1 MSNAPIVFHLEED
14 EKFAHEFANALHWK
28 QGVVEFHSFPD
39 GECSVQLQS
48 RVKEADIY
56 LVANLHHPNEKLIKL
71 IFFAETVRANGAN
84 RLILIAPYLAYL
96 RLDEIRQTGQGL
108 TSRYFA
114 RVISEYFDRI
124 ITIDPHL
131 HRYRNLSEIYMIAS
145 LVVAAAPAIAN
156 WIWRHVEN
164 PLIIGPDEESEQW
177 IKAIAHE
184 ANLPYVIFK
193 KKRYSDLEVSI
204 SAPLMKEYRERT
216 PVMVDDI
223 ISTASTM
230 IQGIK
235 VLTSSGMQHP
245 ICIGVHA
252 IFAEG
257 ALTRLEQAGAVKIVT
272 CNTVP
277 HATNAIDVSHLIS
290 EQIEKELNESSDD
303 AGSDHQQ

>member
-1 MSNAPIVFHLEED
+1 MSNTPVVFHLEED
-14 EKFAHEFANALHWK
+14 AQFAYDFAQKLHLK
-28 QGVVEFHSFPD
+28 QGVVDFHRFPD
-39 GECSVQLQS
+39 GEISVQLQS
-48 RVKEADIY
+48 RVKEADVY

-71 IFFAETVRANGAN
+71 IFFAQTARANGAN

-96 RLDEIRQTGQGL
+96 RLDEIRTTGQGL

-114 RVISEYFDRI
+114 KVISDYFDRI

-131 HRYRNLSEIYMIAS
+131 HRYRDLSQIYLISS
-145 LVVAAAPAIAN
+145 LVVHAAPAIAN

-164 PLIIGPDEESEQW
+164 ALIVGPDEESEQW
-177 IKAIAHE
+177 IKQIAHQ

-204 SAPLMKEYRERT
+204 SAPLMKEYRERM

-235 VLTSSGMQHP
+235 VLNSSGMQHP
-245 ICIGVHA
+245 ICVGVHA

-257 ALTRLEQAGAVKIVT
+257 ALTRLEEAGAVQIVT

-277 HATNAIDVSHLIS
+277 HHTNAIDVSHLIV
-290 EQIEKELNESSDD
+290 EALEEEWNESSDSS
-303 AGSDHQQ
+303 GGDHQ